1 MAWGQLFQHSS
12 GKVFTSSMK
21 AQTASEIVSSDNTS
35 VESSISATL
44 RAIINASNIYLGY
57 EQSEPPPQSTRLL
70 SSRG

>member
-1 MAWGQLFQHSS
+1 
-12 GKVFTSSMK
+12 MK

-44 RAIINASNIYLGY
+44 RATINASNTYLGY